1 MYRDSKLMKNIF
13 IILLLINT
21 SYCFCQKNKSNYFN
35 KATTVEVTTMVN
47 NDSIQAML
55 DDYERI
61 QLPPL
66 SVFLV
71 VCLIHLKQPINGTYY
86 NYPCNNKNHS
96 HHVGITIIIICHR
109 CFVQV

>member
-1 MYRDSKLMKNIF
+1 MFLCCSIQVKAQQEMTREERIKVLQLLRDSDTELEKSTLRQNINDMPEN
-13 IILLLINT
+13 IN
-21 SYCFCQKNKSNYFN
+21 NL
-35 KATTVEVTTMVN
+35 E
-47 NDSIQAML
+47 
-55 DDYERI
+55 
-61 QLPPL
+61 LPPL

-86 NYPCNNKNHS
+86 NYPCNNKNYS